1 MNAIIRYRYSLIVA
15 AAVII
20 FLLDFI
26 NLDILPETYHLE
38 AKVLLFVHV
47 AFFIRS
53 FKYLKSLKVP
63 IPLIISFFSTINYG
77 YVFFVIP
84 NNDYQLANMNY
95 EIIDILILFFLSFYL
110 IFFWLLDLK
119 LTNLRFYKFKG
130 YILASSKSVHGL
142 KYGIIII
149 YFIDLFLG
157 IPISGFAEVI
167 SNFALGSFFAS
178 LLLSKN
184 KWYDNVILIVLLGF
198 VFYQAFF
205 SGFGYA
211 ILYVMIYLSSVFLI
225 VGIYN
230 NRLLNGIML
239 IAAFACLL
247 LMNIISSHKLF
258 LRTETEMTTVEKI
271 NYLFNAETDP
281 NVDDYNIKNT
291 TLWRASYQV
300 SALSFVME
308 KTPKIVPFWN
318 GASYVNIF
326 LKFIPRVLWQDKPK
340 ENMGQRFGHIYGITR
355 LTDERTSMN
364 TPILVESYMN
374 YSFFGFFLLII
385 VFSLTAVNLFFRINQ
400 RVISKDL
407 TMSTVD
413 ILCLAQFSLYLSQW
427 ESNLSMMIGKLLILV
442 FLRWALIYLPSFLK
456 KV

>member
-1 MNAIIRYRYSLIVA
+1 
-15 AAVII
+15 
-20 FLLDFI
+20 
-26 NLDILPETYHLE
+26 
-38 AKVLLFVHV
+38 
-47 AFFIRS
+47 
-53 FKYLKSLKVP
+53 
-63 IPLIISFFSTINYG
+63 
-77 YVFFVIP
+77 
-84 NNDYQLANMNY
+84 
-95 EIIDILILFFLSFYL
+95 
-110 IFFWLLDLK
+110 
-119 LTNLRFYKFKG
+119 
-130 YILASSKSVHGL
+130 
-142 KYGIIII
+142 
-149 YFIDLFLG
+149 
-157 IPISGFAEVI
+157 
-167 SNFALGSFFAS
+167 
-178 LLLSKN
+178 
-184 KWYDNVILIVLLGF
+184 
-198 VFYQAFF
+198 
-205 SGFGYA
+205 
-211 ILYVMIYLSSVFLI
+211 MIYLSSVFLI